1 MTSST
6 NFTQKIRNLTD
17 NQLQKVIEDPKNKTL
32 GDYCEALGIPKHLT
46 KSLSREIKSRG
57 LISPTQ
63 KHTGEPLAEISDK
76 RFKDTWDSSIS
87 YREVVRK
94 LRPQSINSGS
104 IYPAIK
110 KRASMLGL
118 NDNHMLHQ
126 GHSKGKTIENPNYKY
141 DLKDALIENSPYS
154 RGNLKRRLLKTGLL
168 QNICSEC
175 ETEAT
180 WNGAILVLHLDH
192 INGINDDNRL
202 ENLRILC
209 PICHALTPTFRG
221 RNNSKKE
228 FFIQQ
233 IDLGQ
238 ENTFKPVAKK
248 CVSCKEP
255 TINGMQLCLKCSQE
269 QIQMYDINNMP
280 SSSEKK
286 ELKPVQRKEILRR
299 RNNHKCKCGKIIDLS
314 SSMCIDCMKQERRK
328 NIPSKQDLI
337 LSILETNA
345 NFSALGRKY
354 GVSDNAVRKWCKYH
368 GLPVKK
374 ADLFQFFKENK
385 VA

>member
-1 MTSST
+1 MTPRT
-6 NFTQKIRNLTD
+6 NYTQKIRNLTD
-17 NQLQKVIEDPKNKTL
+17 TQLQKVIKDPQNKTL
-32 GDYCEALGIPKHLT
+32 RDYCEALEIPEHLT
-46 KSLSREIKSRG
+46 KTLSREIKSRG
-57 LISPTQ
+57 LTSPTQ
-63 KHTGEPLAEISDK
+63 KHPGKPLAEISDK
-76 RFKDTWDSSIS
+76 QFKDAWNSSIS

-104 IYPAIK
+104 IYPSIK

-118 NDNHMLHQ
+118 SNDHMLHQ
-126 GHSKGKTIENPNYKY
+126 GHSKGTTIENPNYKY

-154 RGNLKRRLLKTGLL
+154 RGNLKRRLFKTGLL
-168 QNICSEC
+168 QNVCSEC
-175 ETEAT
+175 GNEAM
-180 WNGAILVLHLDH
+180 WNDVILVLHLDH
-192 INGINDDNRL
+192 INGINNDNRI

-221 RNNSKKE
+221 RNKNKKE
-228 FFIQQ
+228 FSIQK
-233 IDLGQ
+233 IDLSQ
-238 ENTFKPVAKK
+238 ENVFKPVTKK
-248 CVSCKEP
+248 CVSCEEP
-255 TINGMQLCLKCSQE
+255 TINGMKLCHGCAQK

-280 SSSEKK
+280 ASSEKK
-286 ELKPVQRKEILRR
+286 ELKPVQRKELLRR
-299 RNNHKCKCGKIIDLS
+299 RNNHKCKCGKTIDLS
-314 SSMCIDCMKQERRK
+314 SSMCIDCMRKERRK